1 MRIST
6 FGILTAAMLGAML
19 VACDSPTV
27 ISSADPAATS
37 SPRTAAAAP
46 AVRHQPGNLQ
56 QLVAVMH
63 ATEGNSA
70 RGVVTFTQ
78 AADGVRVVVD
88 VTGLSPNGK
97 HAIHVHQYGDA
108 RAADGTSAGGH
119 YNPQGHPHDLPGS
132 QQPRHAGDLGNL
144 TADYNGIAHYEIT
157 VDNITLDGEHNPII
171 GRGVIIHAKVDDGGQ
186 PTGNAGSRIAI
197 GVIGVAKP

>member
-1 MRIST
+1 MRNFT
-6 FGILTAAMLGAML
+6 FGIFVIALAAGL
-19 VACDSPTV
+19 VACESSTV
-27 ISSADPAATS
+27 ISSADPAASGS
-37 SPRTAAAAP
+37 SRTAGAHTM
-46 AVRHQPGNLQ
+46 RHQAGHAA
-56 QLVAVMH
+56 QLVAIMH
-63 ATEGNSA
+63 PTESSST

-78 AADGVRVVVD
+78 TPQGVHVVADI
-88 VTGLSPNGK
+88 TGLSPNGR

-119 YNPQGHPHDLPGS
+119 YNPQGHDHGLPDQTS
-132 QQPRHAGDLGNL
+132 RHAGDLGNL
-144 TADYNGIAHYEIT
+144 TADYNGTAHYEIT

-186 PTGNAGSRIAI
+186 PTGNAGPRIAI